1 MNTWPEDE
9 LNNISRAGLYRR
21 AVPVDSIHDGRVLVN
36 GESLVD
42 FASNDYLGFSH
53 RKELKD
59 AASSAVQKW
68 GCGSRASRLMS
79 GSLGLF
85 DRLERKIAEFQGTEA
100 SICLGNGYIANSTV
114 IPSLAGRGDVIF
126 LDRSCHASMVDGA
139 LLSGARFFRFHHND
153 MEHLHHLLEKRRA
166 DYRRALI
173 LAESVYSM
181 DGDMAPMEKMLA
193 LKNNFDCILVADEA
207 HALGMFGAHGEGI
220 ISSSERVKPEIIIGT
235 FGKALGSYGAFAAC
249 TEGFRKY
256 LVNRCRGFIFSTA
269 LPPAV
274 TAANLKALEVLPHTA
289 QERQR
294 VLRLADDLRAF
305 IEKRLKKKTC
315 GSSQIVPLI
324 LEDIRETVDLERYLM
339 NNGIFVRAIRPPSVP
354 QNAPR
359 IRFSIT
365 ADHEEKDLLSL
376 KNLLASFFTRR
387 KR

>member
-1 MNTWPEDE
+1 MNTWLENE
-9 LNNISRAGLYRR
+9 LDNISRAGLFRS
-21 AVPVDSIHDGRVLVN
+21 AVPISSIHDGKVLVN
-36 GESLVD
+36 GENLVD
-42 FASNDYLGFSH
+42 FASNDYLGLSH
-53 RKELKD
+53 RKELIE
-59 AASSAVQKW
+59 AASEAVHRW

-79 GSLGLF
+79 GSLMLF

-100 SICLGNGYIANSTV
+100 SICLGNGYIANSTI
-114 IPSLAGRGDVIF
+114 IPSLAGGGDVIF
-126 LDRSCHASMVDGA
+126 LDRFCHASLIDGVI
-139 LLSGARFFRFHHND
+139 LSGARFFRFRHND
-153 MEHLHHLLEKRRA
+153 MEHLYYLLKNRRA
-166 DYRRALI
+166 NYRRALI

-181 DGDMAPMEKMLA
+181 DGDMAPMEKLLA
-193 LKNNFDCILVADEA
+193 MKKDFDCILIADEA
-207 HALGMFGAHGEGI
+207 HALGIFGSHGEGI
-220 ISSSERVKPEIIIGT
+220 ISSDEREKPEIIIGT

-249 TEGFRKY
+249 SEGFRKY

-289 QERQR
+289 HERQR
-294 VLRLADDLRAF
+294 VLRVAGDLRTF

-324 LEDIRETVDLERYLM
+324 LEDIRETVDLEGYLIK
-339 NNGIFVRAIRPPSVP
+339 NGIFVRAIRPPSVP

-365 ADHEEKDLLSL
+365 ADHEEKDLRHL
-376 KNLLASFFTRR
+376 KDLLASFFARR